1 MDKCKGQFQALKA
14 MPQLQLSTHIDNFM
28 DMALQIDKESGNS
41 GVDSLKPDGVPYDI
55 AQAAISAVANASEHA
70 MEIER
75 RTKLLESEQRK
86 IKALKQQKHIDALVA
101 FVQLRV
107 KYPGNTLI
115 KDTVSS
121 KGLMHSIAK
130 CVDESNQLRNSY
142 KEKSQALAAVD
153 ENLTVVQQQKD
164 DLEMRIAQLKQKV
177 MEQLNYNKQDSDEL
191 FNYLKS

>member
-1 MDKCKGQFQALKA
+1 
-14 MPQLQLSTHIDNFM
+14 
-28 DMALQIDKESGNS
+28 
-41 GVDSLKPDGVPYDI
+41 
-55 AQAAISAVANASEHA
+55 
-70 MEIER
+70 
-75 RTKLLESEQRK
+75 
-86 IKALKQQKHIDALVA
+86 
-101 FVQLRV
+101 
-107 KYPGNTLI
+107 
-115 KDTVSS
+115 
-121 KGLMHSIAK
+121 MHSIAK